1 MVLLTGLDSI
11 IESLYLDERLTEH
24 SRDGNILVNPV
35 SISYVINKVIIIN
48 HKYYPID
55 NIKILLNNRNKVITR
70 VNYEVDG
77 VKYDPYLLRINDSIR
92 ISNEKINIINENSYM
107 LVEHK
112 FDGVNL
118 YYPKPI
124 SFYDHYLSGDLTV
137 LGYLMY
143 QLGCDIS
150 DVKDDTIFSNLDII
164 KMNNGFII

>member
-92 ISNEKINIINENSYM
+92 ISNEKINIIDENSYM
-107 LVEHK
+107 LVKHK
-112 FDGVNL
+112 
-118 YYPKPI
+118 I
-124 SFYDHYLSGDLTV
+124 
-137 LGYLMY
+137 
-143 QLGCDIS
+143 C
-150 DVKDDTIFSNLDII
+150 
-164 KMNNGFII
+164 